1 MKTWI
6 RDRQG
11 NEHIASLDKPDGEAM
26 VWIAP
31 TEQDPAETIISDRS
45 DGYEQ
50 VSWHGVTHLVQ
61 SIDLEWEN
69 LPK

>member
-6 RDRQG
+6 RDREG
-11 NEHIASLDKPDGEAM
+11 DEHIASLDKPDGEAID
-26 VWIAP
+26 WIAP
-31 TEQDPAETIISDRS
+31 TEQDPAEAIISDRS

-50 VSWHGVTHLVQ
+50 VIWNGATHLVQ

>member
-11 NEHIASLDKPDGEAM
+11 NEHIASLDKPDGEVM

-50 VSWHGVTHLVQ
+50 VSWRGVTHLVQ

>member
-31 TEQDPAETIISDRS
+31 TEQDPAEAIISDRS

-50 VSWHGVTHLVQ
+50 VIWNGATHLVQ

>member
-6 RDRQG
+6 RDREG
-11 NEHIASLDKPDGEAM
+11 DEMIVALDKPDGK
-26 VWIAP
+26 VIDSIAP
-31 TEQDPAETIISDRS
+31 TEDDPAETIISDRS

-50 VSWHGVTHLVQ
+50 VIWNGATHLVQ

>member
-11 NEHIASLDKPDGEAM
+11 NEHIASLDKPDGEAID
-26 VWIAP
+26 WIAP
-31 TEQDPAETIISDRS
+31 TEQDPAEAIISDRS

-50 VSWHGVTHLVQ
+50 VIWNGATHLVQ

>member
-11 NEHIASLDKPDGEAM
+11 NELIASLDKPDGEAID
-26 VWIAP
+26 WIAP
-31 TEQDPAETIISDRS
+31 TEQDPAEAIISDRS

-50 VSWHGVTHLVQ
+50 VIWNGATHLVQ

>member
-6 RDRQG
+6 RDRWR
-11 NEHIASLDKPDGEAM
+11 NEMIVSLDKPDGEAIAS
-26 VWIAP
+26 IAP
-31 TEQDPAETIISDRS
+31 TEDDPAETIISDRS

-50 VSWHGVTHLVQ
+50 ISWHGDTYLVQ